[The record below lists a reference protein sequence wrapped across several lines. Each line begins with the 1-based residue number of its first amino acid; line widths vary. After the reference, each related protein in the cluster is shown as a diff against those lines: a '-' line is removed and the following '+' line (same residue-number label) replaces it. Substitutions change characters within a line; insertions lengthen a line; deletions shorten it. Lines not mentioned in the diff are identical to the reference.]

1 LKVGEYEIQEGLL
14 YTKNHEWMK
23 IENGKCRIGITD
35 YAQKSLHD
43 IVYVDLPKTGTE
55 FSQGQSVGSVESVKA
70 VADVFAPISCE
81 ILEVNLKL
89 AETPELLNQRPYQ
102 DGWIVVVQ
110 AIKLD
115 EEKKALLDPGAYGAF
130 LETQIHK

>member
-43 IVYVDLPKTGTE
+43 IVYVDLPKTGAE

-102 DGWIVVVQ
+102 DGWIVVVR